1 MPFFTIIVPNVPAE
15 KKDQFLAAWPTL
27 AADLKSQPG
36 VAGVSAGPV
45 VAEDGAAVTEF
56 KFIQCIAFK
65 TAEDAETFA
74 SSEWAQQHKAR
85 YEERAGG
92 EPVVGRFEV
101 EDFPA
106 DASPKAFTQFST
118 VVLSDDGQHV
128 QVRTAWSS
136 LVSALGKDT
145 WGGRSIGGGPS
156 VGLGLIGWDSLEE
169 AGAAYQAPEA
179 AHALATYRSLGHT
192 KNLMVQMQ

>member
-1 MPFFTIIVPNVPAE
+1 MPFFTIIVPNIPADKQE
-15 KKDQFLAAWPTL
+15 TFLAAWPTL
-27 AADLKSQPG
+27 AADLKAQPG

-45 VAEDGAAVTEF
+45 VAEDGAPVTEF

-65 TAEDAETFA
+65 TAEDLETF
-74 SSEWAQQHKAR
+74 STSEWSQQHKAR

-101 EDFPA
+101 EDFPT
-106 DASPKAFTQFST
+106 DASPKAYTQFST

-128 QVRTAWSS
+128 QVRSAWSD
-136 LVSALGKDT
+136 LVTTLGKET
-145 WGGRSIGGGPS
+145 WGGRSVGDGPK

-169 AGAAYQAPEA
+169 AAAAYRKPEA

-192 KNLMVQMQ
+192 KNTIVKMQ